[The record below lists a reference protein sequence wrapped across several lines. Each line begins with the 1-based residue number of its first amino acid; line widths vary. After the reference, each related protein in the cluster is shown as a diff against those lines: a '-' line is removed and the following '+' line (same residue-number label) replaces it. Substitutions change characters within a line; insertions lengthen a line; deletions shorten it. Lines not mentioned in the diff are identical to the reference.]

1 MSGQFGEPYS
11 RCMTTTPSPL
21 SGKTVVLIGGGT
33 GIGLRVAQLAV
44 DAGAQVVLGG
54 RTASKLEAAA
64 AQVGEAA
71 HWFTVD
77 TSDDD
82 SVKAF
87 FTNIPSVDALF
98 TTAADYQV
106 GSFREQS
113 VEEAASPFTSKFWGQ
128 YRVVHAALD
137 KLTPTASVVL
147 MSGAASVRPP
157 AAAAAYVAA
166 NAAIEGLGRGLAVE
180 LSPIRVNTVAPGTI
194 DGHLWAQRP
203 AEVREAAFTW
213 SAENNVLGRVGN
225 EDEIAQAVF
234 YLFTNTYT
242 TGSTLYPDGG
252 YALR

>member
-21 SGKTVVLIGGGT
+21 AGKTVVLIGGGT

-64 AQVGEAA
+64 AQLGEAA

-157 AAAAAYVAA
+157 AAS
-166 NAAIEGLGRGLAVE
+166 LL
-180 LSPIRVNTVAPGTI
+180 
-194 DGHLWAQRP
+194 
-203 AEVREAAFTW
+203 
-213 SAENNVLGRVGN
+213 
-225 EDEIAQAVF
+225 
-234 YLFTNTYT
+234 
-242 TGSTLYPDGG
+242 
-252 YALR
+252 

>member
-1 MSGQFGEPYS
+1 
-11 RCMTTTPSPL
+11 MTTTPSPL

-64 AQVGEAA
+64 AQLGEAA

-82 SVKAF
+82 SVKEF

-213 SAENNVLGRVGN
+213 SAEKQRARPRRERRRDCTSGVLSLHQHVHNGFHAVPRRRVR
-225 EDEIAQAVF
+225 V
-234 YLFTNTYT
+234 
-242 TGSTLYPDGG
+242 
-252 YALR
+252 ALDPCHLATV

>member
-64 AQVGEAA
+64 AQLGEAA

-98 TTAADYQV
+98 TTLPITRSARSVNRASRKRRRRSPPSSG
-106 GSFREQS
+106 GS
-113 VEEAASPFTSKFWGQ
+113 
-128 YRVVHAALD
+128 
-137 KLTPTASVVL
+137 TASCTL
-147 MSGAASVRPP
+147 R
-157 AAAAAYVAA
+157 
-166 NAAIEGLGRGLAVE
+166 
-180 LSPIRVNTVAPGTI
+180 
-194 DGHLWAQRP
+194 
-203 AEVREAAFTW
+203 
-213 SAENNVLGRVGN
+213 
-225 EDEIAQAVF
+225 
-234 YLFTNTYT
+234 
-242 TGSTLYPDGG
+242 STS
-252 YALR
+252 